1 MWPGSSIDEYVY
13 RYVGNCNIYYSSFI
27 LGSNFACVLCYAY
40 YPMLV
45 VLQCGIVLG
54 TVLLLCSTYLTTVT
68 CALLMKAGVVSKRR
82 SYEFLG
88 M

>member
-1 MWPGSSIDEYVY
+1 
-13 RYVGNCNIYYSSFI
+13 
-27 LGSNFACVLCYAY
+27 
-40 YPMLV
+40 MLV